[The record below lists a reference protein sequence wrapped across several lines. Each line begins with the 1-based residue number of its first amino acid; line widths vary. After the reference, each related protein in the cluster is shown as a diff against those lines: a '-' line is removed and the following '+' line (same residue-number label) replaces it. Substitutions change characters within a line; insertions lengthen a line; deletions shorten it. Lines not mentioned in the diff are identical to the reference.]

1 MIISVGGFKGGVG
14 KTTIATN
21 LAVILSLKG
30 KDILLVDADNNGSSS
45 FFTELRAE
53 NKSDPGYTLARLMGK
68 EIQTQVPRLAKK
80 YDHVVIDIGAQDTSS
95 QRAAMVISDVFLLPC
110 PPRSYDLNTFD
121 KLDEVIGEAKISNPK
136 LQALSFL
143 NLAYPNNRDNDEA
156 AGLLGDANEI
166 KFLNTR
172 LVQRKAFSDT
182 IPIGQSVVEQDPQ
195 NEKAVN
201 EISTLFDRVM
211 EKGRVV
217 SMAS

>member
-21 LAVILSLKG
+21 LAVILSLEG
-30 KDILLVDADNNGSSS
+30 HDTLLVDADNNGSSS

-53 NKSDPGYTLARLMGK
+53 SQDDPGYTLARLVGK

-121 KLDEVIGEAKISNPK
+121 RLDEVIGEAKISNPNLK
-136 LQALSFL
+136 AFSFL
-143 NLAYPNNRDNDEA
+143 NLAYPNNKDNDEA
-156 AGLLGDANEI
+156 ADLLKEGTEI
-166 KFLNTR
+166 GFLETQ

-182 IPIGQSVVEQDPQ
+182 IPVGQSVVEQDPV
-195 NEKAVN
+195 NPKAVG
-201 EISTLFDRVM
+201 EIRALFKRILNQQSVIS
-211 EKGRVV
+211 VV
-217 SMAS
+217 S